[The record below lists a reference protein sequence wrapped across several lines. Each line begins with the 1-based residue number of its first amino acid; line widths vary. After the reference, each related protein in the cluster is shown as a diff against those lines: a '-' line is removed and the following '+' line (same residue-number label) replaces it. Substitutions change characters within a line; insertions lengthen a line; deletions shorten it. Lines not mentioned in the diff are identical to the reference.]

1 MGAGASIGAQSD
13 IITWISRI
21 PCFASLTSEHLQ
33 SLATKIEVLNFA
45 KGERLIN
52 EGQVGSLFGIL
63 VQGTVQISARGPNGV
78 DVILCNQDRGFYFG
92 EAAIIGNTTTT
103 ASITAVDDCTIYALK
118 SAQLQSLTVEMPEVK
133 ESLLQTVS
141 YRLKQNLLAIPFFAQ
156 LKKIL
161 ENKKTFKV
169 LGAFD
174 LLSTLFE
181 LESLGN
187 KQTLFKE
194 GDAADKFYVICE
206 GCIRISCHDSDG
218 NDFMLGMLKKN
229 DVFGEIGLIEHT
241 KRTATAR
248 SFEPSLLLSITKEK
262 FDKLFEVFPEFRA
275 VMAPVTAHRTAVTLK
290 RFAVFDKLSKEKLE
304 LLGGLMTFVD
314 FEPGQT
320 IQEEGSFDAS
330 LYIVV
335 SGIVHALTKHKS
347 TGKEMKLSEVEEGQV
362 MGEIT
367 LLGGIPRSASLR
379 AISPCQCLQLR
390 AEHYRRFISLCPEVM
405 DSLIA
410 TARSR
415 RKRSIEVDAEASL
428 MIPDID
434 SDVDNKLYL
443 YSLMRNKDGEEAVVM
458 GDTISANFNPGEAT
472 REELEA
478 ANEHLMSLNDSKR
491 RRVAELKE
499 KIRNLTEQLDPTKV
513 DVKNAKV
520 AGYDG
525 KIDIDPASPLAK
537 GNYDPRALERR
548 NSWTANTAVAQY
560 REDIIRILGDTFEKK
575 AKNSLNSKEKGNP
588 TESTESPGGGAA
600 LDRRG
605 RQVTETI
612 NLNMDGGVVPRGD
625 SPTAKLGKQIEA
637 FSAAASNRQILE
649 EGHGA
654 EGDPANPTETN
665 LLSSRRSSR
674 SSRGSFSGE

>member
-21 PCFASLTSEHLQ
+21 PCFATLTPSHLQ
-33 SLATKIEVLNFA
+33 SLATKVEVLNFS
-45 KGERLIN
+45 KGEHLIN

-63 VQGTVQISARGPNGV
+63 VQGTLQISARGPNGTEV
-78 DVILCNQDRGFYFG
+78 VLCNQDRGFYFG

-118 SAQLQSLTVEMPEVK
+118 SARLQSLTVEMPEVK

-181 LESLGN
+181 LENLGN

-194 GDAADKFYVICE
+194 GDSADKFYVICE
-206 GCIRISCHDSDG
+206 GCIRISCHDADG

-275 VMAPVTAHRTAVTLK
+275 VMEPVLAHRTAVTLK
-290 RFAVFDKLSKEKLE
+290 RFAVFDKLSKDKLE

-314 FEPGQT
+314 FEPGET
-320 IQEEGSFDAS
+320 IQKEGAFDAS

-335 SGIVHALTKHKS
+335 SGTVHALTKHKS

-362 MGEIT
+362 MGEIA
-367 LLGGIPRSASLR
+367 LLGGIPRSATLR
-379 AISPCQCLQLR
+379 AITPCQCLQLR

-428 MIPDID
+428 IIPDID
-434 SDVDNKLYL
+434 SDVENKLYL

-458 GDTISANFNPGEAT
+458 EETMTPTKNVST
-472 REELEA
+472 KEELEA

-491 RRVAELKE
+491 MRVAELKE

-525 KIDIDPASPLAK
+525 KGGRGEEKINVDPASPSAK
-537 GNYDPRALERR
+537 GGFDPRLERR
-548 NSWTANTAVAQY
+548 NSWTSNTAVAQY
-560 REDIIRILGDTFEKK
+560 REDIIRILDDTFEQK
-575 AKNSLNSKEKGNP
+575 AKNSLDNKKKGDARARAA
-588 TESTESPGGGAA
+588 SSGLGGGQEGQATNRDHQ
-600 LDRRG
+600 LGYGRG
-605 RQVTETI
+605 RGAQGGQSDRQVRKTGE
-612 NLNMDGGVVPRGD
+612 R
-625 SPTAKLGKQIEA
+625 ALGFVYVKIVK
-637 FSAAASNRQILE
+637 F
-649 EGHGA
+649 
-654 EGDPANPTETN
+654 
-665 LLSSRRSSR
+665 
-674 SSRGSFSGE
+674 